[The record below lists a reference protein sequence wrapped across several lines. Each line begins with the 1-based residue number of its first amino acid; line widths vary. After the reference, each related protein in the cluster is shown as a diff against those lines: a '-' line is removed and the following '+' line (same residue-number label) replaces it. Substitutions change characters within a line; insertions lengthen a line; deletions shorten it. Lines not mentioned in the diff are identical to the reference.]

1 MKRAQAT
8 FSTKKS
14 VCKIVLVV
22 LLTGLVTDCISQSD
36 VNARLFEKNPS
47 GRQQWSI
54 KVDAGQE
61 ILTVTHTKLAVVLR
75 ETHLCI
81 IKNDEII
88 ALSGWEVDEY
98 GDKIVINTTRPDETI
113 WEFIITRDRLVIR
126 SSADSGVITAI
137 APASAARIPARLAD
151 QDNGVIYTSLGLV
164 SAKNIHCLFDRK
176 TNTMIQY
183 PKHGD
188 LNRNASNAE
197 IMDVTFPLCEL
208 DPEWANYTDN
218 WGVTYNYGAE
228 ISLIPD
234 YYTQY
239 LGMASYEPYYP
250 QYEDRH
256 PFKAAPTGWLSW
268 YCYYMPANEEDMVK
282 ETDALAETLKPYGLE
297 DVQLDAAYSGDEQ
310 ANLLEW
316 NKHKFP
322 KGGKWLMQYIKNKGL
337 KPGLW
342 VNAYGANYENPS
354 FGKYP
359 ENWFLHDKDGNLKG
373 ACCTA
378 DATVVQLDYSN
389 PEVIENHL
397 IPLFQTYIDDWGI
410 KYLKDAGHGVW
421 MFTFDKNRKY
431 AYDPSANSTELYWQ
445 VQSKIREIM
454 GPQNWIM
461 GCDAEGG
468 ASQFSLGAGIYDSK
482 FTLIHDSYAEWE
494 RGPDVTTYP
503 PPSSGTKMHLAQIFS
518 SNYYNDIVFYNYAD
532 ATMIRPPLTT
542 AEAITNVTSVALT
555 GQSFMTSDFMAE
567 PSPERVKVL
576 ISETDWGAEFPELI
590 KKLPNE
596 RLELYKRTMPAVDIT
611 PIDLFP
617 FRSECEYAALPE
629 GYPSVENFPKA
640 LDLKVNSFTGIYDVV
655 ALYNWSDELAVRSI
669 SFGEDLG
676 LCTKKQYLVFDF
688 WNKRFSGIFK
698 DQIQAEVPPHGTT
711 VFIVRPLQTGPQ
723 LLATSRHITGAY
735 SIKQFMWDQSKSA
748 MNGLSETVPGAK
760 YSLFIYVPDGIIL
773 SKVDSDTKILSSKLE
788 NNLLEVAFKGKK
800 TYVKWTLY
808 FNNKQIQ
815 K

>member
-1 MKRAQAT
+1 MKRMKKI
-8 FSTKKS
+8 SIKKS
-14 VCKIVLVV
+14 AYKIVLVI
-22 LLTGLVTDCISQSD
+22 LLTGLFTDGISQSD
-36 VNARLFEKNPS
+36 VNVHLFEKESS
-47 GRQQWSI
+47 GLHQWSI
-54 KVDAGQE
+54 KIDAGRE
-61 ILTVTHTKLAVVLR
+61 IFTVIQTKLGVVLKEIR
-75 ETHLCI
+75 LCM
-81 IKNDEII
+81 IKNNELV
-88 ALSGWEVDEY
+88 ALSDWEVDEY
-98 GDKIVINTTRPDETI
+98 GDKIVINTTQPEETT
-113 WEFIITRDRLVIR
+113 WEFIITQDRLVIQ
-126 SSADSGVITAI
+126 SSADSGVITAV

-176 TNTMIQY
+176 TNIMIQF
-183 PKHGD
+183 PKQSD

-197 IMDVTFPLCEL
+197 LMNVTFHMYKL
-208 DPEWANYTDN
+208 DPEWSNYTDN

-228 ISLIPD
+228 ISLIPN

-250 QYEDRH
+250 QYEDRY
-256 PFKAAPTGWLSW
+256 PFKTAPTGWLSW
-268 YCYYMPANEEDMVK
+268 YCYYMPANEDDMVK
-282 ETDALAETLKPYGLE
+282 ETDAIAETLKPYGLE
-297 DVQLDAAYSGDEQ
+297 YIQLDAAYSGGEQ

-316 NKHKFP
+316 NKQKFP

-342 VNAYGANYENPS
+342 VNAYGANYKNPS

-397 IPLFQTYIDDWGI
+397 IPLFQTYVDDWGI

-431 AYDPSANSTELYWQ
+431 AYDPLANSTDIYWQ

-454 GPQNWIM
+454 GPENWIM

-482 FTLIHDSYAEWE
+482 FTLIHDVYAVWE

-503 PPSSGTKMHLAQIFS
+503 PPFSGTKMHLGQIFS
-518 SNYYNDIVFYNYAD
+518 SNYYNDILFYNYAD

-555 GQSFMTSDFMAE
+555 GQSYMTSDFMTN
-567 PSPERVKVL
+567 PSPDRVNKL
-576 ISETDWGAEFPELI
+576 SEIDWGAEFPELI
-590 KKLPNE
+590 KKLPDE
-596 RLELYKRTMPAVDIT
+596 RLEMYKRTMPAVDIT

-617 FRSECEYAALPE
+617 FRSKCEYAALPE
-629 GYPSVENFPKA
+629 DYPSEKNFPKA
-640 LDLKVNSFTGIYDVV
+640 LDLKVNSVSGVYDVI
-655 ALYNWSDELAVRSI
+655 ALYNWSGESAVKSV

-698 DQIQAEVPPHGTT
+698 DQIQTEILPHGTS

-723 LLATSRHITGAY
+723 LLTTSRHITGAY
-735 SIKQFMWDQSKSA
+735 SIKQLIWDQSKFT

-760 YSLFIYVPDGIIL
+760 YSLFVYVPDKITL
-773 SKVDSDTKILSSKLE
+773 SRVDSDAKVLFHKLE
-788 NNLLEVAFKGKK
+788 NNLLEVAFEGKK
-800 TYVKWTLY
+800 TPIKWTLY
-808 FNNKQIQ
+808 FNK
-815 K
+815 